1 MNDRYA
7 GLFATLRS
15 HKIGRLTLMRS
26 GAVFAALTLMAHV
39 PGHSWPMLQ
48 AVGDESATV
57 NENGS
62 GGTHYRAVLNGYP
75 GVFNLAASR
84 VIKYKTAGQQSVSF
98 KKNHSLGKF
107 GPTGKGQSAFVD
119 DNLGTCSKRKRS

>member
-1 MNDRYA
+1 
-7 GLFATLRS
+7 
-15 HKIGRLTLMRS
+15 MRS

-84 VIKYKTAGQQSVSF
+84 AIKYKTPGQQSVSF
-98 KKNHSLGKF
+98 KIARLFQNASVVCAVYVA
-107 GPTGKGQSAFVD
+107 AFSIVI
-119 DNLGTCSKRKRS
+119 SS